1 MIIIEFFFFL
11 CLGMGMFVM
20 MYLDDKERGNVMGLV
35 LGGLVMGVLGKLYV

>member
-1 MIIIEFFFFL
+1 MIIIEFFFFF
-11 CLGMGMFVM
+11 CLGMGMLVM